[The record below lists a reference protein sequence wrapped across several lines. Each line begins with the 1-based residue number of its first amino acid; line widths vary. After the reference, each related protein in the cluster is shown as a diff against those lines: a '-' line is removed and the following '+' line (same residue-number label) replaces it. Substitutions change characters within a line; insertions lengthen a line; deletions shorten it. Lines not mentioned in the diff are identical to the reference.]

1 MRSAVTLLACLP
13 LLSCGS
19 DEQDS
24 GAELPVA
31 KSWTGSEVAVQPVGK
46 HQGLDIGLPDD
57 PHAGLGL
64 DMGAGSDPHAGLG
77 LGLGGDSDPHAG
89 LDLGMGSVA
98 GLGLKAPDP
107 DRQVDD
113 SQFLSGSLSIA
124 AELKN
129 AVSDGV
135 LFLSVRPVNKLTG
148 ESLGSPL
155 AVEILDLS
163 SFPIEFRLSGAQ
175 TMVAG
180 TEFVGD
186 VLIYARI
193 DQDREA
199 STSTPGDVEGS
210 VRATIPASGLRLVLD
225 TLVP

>member
-1 MRSAVTLLACLP
+1 MRSVVTLLACLP
-13 LLSCGS
+13 LFSCGS
-19 DEQDS
+19 EEQDT
-24 GAELPVA
+24 GADLPVA
-31 KSWTGSEVAVQPVGK
+31 KSWSGSEVAIQPVARN
-46 HQGLDIGLPDD
+46 HQGLHIGVSDD
-57 PHAGLGL
+57 PLAGLGL
-64 DMGAGSDPHAGLG
+64 NLDGASDPHAGLN
-77 LGLGGDSDPHAG
+77 
-89 LDLGMGSVA
+89 LGMGSVA
-98 GLGLKAPDP
+98 GLGLSAPDP
-107 DRQVDD
+107 ERQVDD
-113 SQFLSGSLSIA
+113 SLFLSGSLSIT

-135 LFLSVRPVNKLTG
+135 LFLSVRPINTVTG

-155 AVEILDLS
+155 AVEILELS

-180 TEFVGD
+180 TEFAGD

>member
-1 MRSAVTLLACLP
+1 MRSVVTLLACVP
-13 LLSCGS
+13 LLSCGN
-19 DEQDS
+19 DDPES

-31 KSWTGSEVAVQPVGK
+31 QSWSRSQVSGQPVASK
-46 HQGLDIGLPDD
+46 HQGLDIGLPGD
-57 PHAGLGL
+57 PHVGLGL
-64 DMGAGSDPHAGLG
+64 D
-77 LGLGGDSDPHAG
+77 LGGASDPHAG

-98 GLGLKAPDP
+98 GLGLSAPDP

-113 SQFLSGSLSIA
+113 SQFLSGSLSIT

-135 LFLSVRPVNKLTG
+135 LFLSVRPINPVTG
-148 ESLGSPL
+148 ESVGSPL
-155 AVEILDLS
+155 AVEMLELS

-199 STSTPGDVEGS
+199 STSTHGDVEGS
-210 VRATIPASGLRLVLD
+210 VRATIPASGLHLILD